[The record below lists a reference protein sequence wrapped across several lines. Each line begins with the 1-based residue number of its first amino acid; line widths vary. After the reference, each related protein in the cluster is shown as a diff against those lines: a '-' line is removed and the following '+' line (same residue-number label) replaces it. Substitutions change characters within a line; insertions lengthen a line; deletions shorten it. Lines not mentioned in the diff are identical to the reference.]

1 MNRPQKSLTL
11 KFKWVHAWSIARHTG
26 TFVFLQAI
34 PILMETYEWH
44 KYFCRSLFV
53 IKNVEAIG
61 SRDQFRF
68 EEIIDSHISIHSL
81 VVACSETSISW
92 CFWIYTWTTCTL
104 YFYGS
109 IFTRLFG
116 YMLNIALSFHHSPCK
131 GPFEYNFLKT
141 YCMSYLTLWM
151 QSTNVIQKERPP
163 CCWSEKKKPTHYP
176 LPESD
181 AVTTQ
186 TCAPYYG
193 DEIINTI
200 SS

>member
-1 MNRPQKSLTL
+1 
-11 KFKWVHAWSIARHTG
+11 
-26 TFVFLQAI
+26 
-34 PILMETYEWH
+34 METYEWH

-151 QSTNVIQKERPP
+151 QSTNVIQKERPM
-163 CCWSEKKKPTHYP
+163 CCWSERKKQQPIIHFLKAMQSQLRPAP
-176 LPESD
+176 LITEMKLL
-181 AVTTQ
+181 TQ
-186 TCAPYYG
+186 FHHNKSAYR
-193 DEIINTI
+193 
-200 SS
+200 SVV